1 MIKVLQAKGRPMTQE
16 DRTLSE
22 EQILDMLSNHQAG
35 LAEHIDS
42 LSHTADV
49 HELFN
54 SISQANWPELF
65 GLITDAEKRA
75 HLLMELD
82 EGERA
87 SLIADLPPHELGKLA
102 EQLESDD
109 AADFIA
115 SLSPKIKFRVLKNL
129 LPELRKEVL
138 ELLKYPEDSAG
149 GIMQVE
155 LAQIGLEETVGQ
167 AIERVRTMVDDDT
180 EVLAVWVVN
189 QAGQLIGTV
198 PLVDLLLNKASTP
211 IKNIVDRDVVSV
223 TPLVD
228 QEEVANVFKKYDL
241 ITLPVVD
248 EDGTLIGRIVIDDV
262 MDVVAEEADEDTLH
276 MGGTSPAELSHTQDV
291 FSTVRLRSPWLL
303 VALACSLVSASMMKV
318 FEVTLHN
325 ALVTLYF
332 IPVVTA
338 MGGNVGTQAA
348 SVLIRGFATDK
359 VKLSE
364 IPAYIFRE
372 IRVGLLLG
380 IIFGA
385 LSGMVASMLFA
396 NYNWYLGLVVFI
408 SMTIGLCAAATMGI
422 LAPSLLKKLDFD
434 PAISTGPFVTTM
446 NDIAGI
452 VIYMATATYFL
463 SYLE

>member
-1 MIKVLQAKGRPMTQE
+1 MTQE
-16 DRTLSE
+16 EKVFSQD
-22 EQILDMLSNHQAG
+22 QILEMLTTQKSA
-35 LAEHIDS
+35 LVEHINS
-42 LSHTADV
+42 LSHAADIRD
-49 HELFN
+49 LFEEVPD
-54 SISQANWPELF
+54 AHWPELF
-65 GLITDAEKRA
+65 GLISDPETRA
-75 HLLMELD
+75 NLLMELD
-82 EGERA
+82 EGQRE
-87 SLIADLPPHELGKLA
+87 SILVDLPPHELGKLA
-102 EQLESDD
+102 EKLESDD

-115 SLSPKIKFRVLKNL
+115 SLDHRVKFRVLKNL
-129 LPELRKEVL
+129 PDELRKEL
-138 ELLKYPEDSAG
+138 INLLKYPEDSAG

-155 LAQIGLEETVGQ
+155 LASVQLEDTVGT
-167 AIERVRTMVDDDT
+167 AIERVRSMVDDDT
-180 EVLAVWVVN
+180 EVLAVWVIN
-189 QAGQLIGTV
+189 EKEQLIGSI

-211 IKNIVDRDVVSV
+211 IKNIVDRDFESV

-228 QEEVANVFKKYDL
+228 QEAVAQIFKKYDL

-248 EDGTLIGRIVIDDV
+248 EKDRLIGRIVIDDV
-262 MDVVAEEADEDTLH
+262 MDVVSEEADEDTLH
-276 MGGTSPAELSHTQDV
+276 MGGTSPAELTHAQDV
-291 FSTVRLRSPWLL
+291 FSTVKLRSPWLL
-303 VALACSLVSASMMKV
+303 VALACSLVSASMMKI

-372 IRVGLLLG
+372 VRIGMLLG

-385 LSGMVASMLFA
+385 LSGIVAALLFA
-396 NYNWYLGLVVFI
+396 NHNWYLGLVVFI

-422 LAPSLLKKLDFD
+422 VAPSLLKKFDFD